1 MIMNSKRNGT
11 SPKAQNEAS
20 TTDYKTIEM
29 YKLQT
34 KIQIIVIKKLSGL
47 QENSDQEISVIEKIY
62 KNPTERA
69 GGMAQQLYSFFL
81 FRFVAQWFSI

>member
-47 QENSDQEISVIEKIY
+47 QENSDQEISVIEKIIST
-62 KNPTERA
+62 KK
-69 GGMAQQLYSFFL
+69 
-81 FRFVAQWFSI
+81 V